1 MRTTGVGIALAV
13 FPMIGSLA
21 GASEGPAVTFNK
33 DIAPLVFRSCTPC
46 HRPGEVAPFSLLNY
60 AQASKRAK
68 LIRDV
73 VAERT
78 MPPWKA
84 DGNSPHFAD
93 ERKLTDAEVATIT
106 SWVEAGTPEG
116 DPSDLPAAPQ
126 FATGWQLGDPD
137 MIIKMPEAYSLSA
150 DGPDLYRC
158 FVIPVQI
165 PAGKYLK
172 SVEFR
177 PGNRK
182 IVHHAVLTQLPHAM
196 SEKKLK
202 EGDGKSFASGLTPP
216 GMLLPGQLAFWT
228 PGMMPRELPEGL
240 AAEWQRGVDLVL
252 QLHLHPSGKPE
263 TEQSSIGFHFTEK
276 KPTSRLR
283 MVALSNDKLDI
294 PAGQSDF
301 PVDATRTIREAV
313 DLYGIFPHMHLIGK
327 SVNVN
332 AKLPDGK
339 TIPLINI
346 NAWDFNWQNYYQY
359 SKPIRLPA
367 GTRLEGHFIFNNSAA
382 NPANPSTPP
391 KRVTF
396 GEQTADE
403 MALVLMDVLP
413 TAPPSPAAAGQDLEK
428 RITAMVKK
436 ADKDGDGK
444 LSEIEMKEAVAAGDL
459 PRQIGSQFSLLDGNG
474 DKQVTVAE
482 LMAAIKAM
490 GGR

>member
-1 MRTTGVGIALAV
+1 MRTPCVAIALAV
-13 FPMIGSLA
+13 LPMIGNLA
-21 GASEGPAVTFNK
+21 GAADGPLVTFNK
-33 DIAPLVFRSCTPC
+33 DVAPLVFRSCTPC
-46 HRPGEVAPFSLLNY
+46 HRPGEVAPFALLNY

-73 VAERT
+73 VSERT

-106 SWVEAGTPEG
+106 RWVEAGTPEG
-116 DPSDLPAAPQ
+116 DASDLPVAPQ
-126 FATGWQLGDPD
+126 FAAGWQLGEPD
-137 MIIKMPEAYSLSA
+137 MIIKMPEAYSLPA
-150 DGPDLYRC
+150 NGPDRYQC
-158 FVIPVQI
+158 FVIPLQI

-182 IVHHAVLTQLPHAM
+182 IVHHAVLSTLPHAM
-196 SEKKLK
+196 AEKKLK
-202 EGDGKSFASGLTPP
+202 EGGGKSFASGLTPP
-216 GMLLPGQLAFWT
+216 GQLLPGQLAFWT
-228 PGMMPRELPEGL
+228 PGMMPRELPSGL
-240 AAEWQRGVDLVL
+240 AAEWRQGVDLIL

-263 TEQSSIGFHFTEK
+263 TEQSSIGFHFTDQ

-294 PAGQSDF
+294 PAGQADF
-301 PVDATRTIREAV
+301 GVDATRLIREPV

-327 SVNVN
+327 SVKVT

-339 TIPLINI
+339 SIPLINI
-346 NAWDFNWQNYYQY
+346 NAWEFNWQNYYQY
-359 SKPIRLPA
+359 STPIRLPA
-367 GTRLEGHFIFNNSAA
+367 GTKLEGHFVFDNSAA
-382 NPANPSTPP
+382 NPSNPSTPP

-413 TAPPSPAAAGQDLEK
+413 TGPPSSASGGQELER
-428 RITAMVKK
+428 RITAMVKN
-436 ADKDGDGK
+436 ADKNGDGK
-444 LSEIEMKEAVAAGDL
+444 LSEDEMKAAAAAGDL
-459 PRQIGSQFSLLDGNG
+459 PRPMADQFSLFDGNG

-482 LMAAIKAM
+482 FIAAIKAM